1 MPCQRDNRYYETRF
15 NRAGKGILA
24 VFPANQEVFA
34 VYPELSS
41 TILPHR
47 QEIRFYRGDSFT
59 FHVSTQNDAQ
69 PPSNVDISRSVI
81 RFAARQD
88 FAGYTYANPEDWN
101 ASAVILKK
109 SYVTN
114 QIEVTNELNGQ
125 FDVKIKRADT
135 IFHPLAR
142 MGWDVEVTRPTEHL
156 AGQPGTVSVQ
166 TGSPLITGLG
176 TDFTAAG
183 LELGDI
189 IHVQGLHL
197 LVTDVLDERIVQ
209 VDFTDWTNESG
220 LSYNLYKGETR
231 TVASGPWTCIGD
243 RVI

>member
-1 MPCQRDNRYYETRF
+1 MPCNRDNRYYETRF

-41 TILPHR
+41 TILPHS

-69 PPSNVDISRSVI
+69 PPSSVDISRSVI
-81 RFAARQD
+81 RFAARQN
-88 FAGYTYANPEDWN
+88 FASYTYENPADWN

-109 SYVTN
+109 SYDEN
-114 QIEVTNELNGQ
+114 QITVTNEINGK

-135 IFHPLAR
+135 IFHPLTR
-142 MGWDVEVTRPTEHL
+142 MGWDIEVTRPIEHL
-156 AGQPGTVSVQ
+156 ASQPGTVSVQ
-166 TGSPLITGLG
+166 TGSPYVTGLG
-176 TDFTAAG
+176 TDFTTAN
-183 LELGDI
+183 LEMGDI
-189 IHVQGLHL
+189 IHVQNLHV
-197 LVTDVLDERIVQ
+197 LVTNVLDERTAET
-209 VDFTDWTNESG
+209 DFSDWQNATG
-220 LSYNLYKGETR
+220 LTYNLYKGETR
-231 TVASGPWTCIGD
+231 TVAGGLWNCQGD